1 MSTGDCIVT
10 TELITISEPDP
21 LVITSAINDVS
32 CNGSTD
38 GSVTIEVVGGSGG
51 YIYNI
56 SEEPNRFQLDSTFTD
71 LAAGVYQIVVQDDL
85 GCFITQE
92 IEILEPNPIVIGEIT
107 VIPTGNET
115 SGSIAIVVSGDDEG
129 YIYNLN
135 DVSSSNG
142 SFFDLAAGEYEVNV
156 EDTNGCISETLTI
169 ILGEVNIDNSVI
181 QNPETGLEA
190 NFKDAISYQWINVD
204 TNTRIEEATDVNFIP
219 SEFGQYQVE
228 IEIPND
234 NTVVS
239 SKGVNIVDITQ
250 IVLSPIINYTSGV
263 LSIDDVTKE
272 SFKVYPNP
280 ATDFITVPR
289 VLINKEFVIYNTLGN
304 KVAAGIISGEENLE
318 LIGLSTGIYYLKV
331 PSYQTVKIIKK

>member
-219 SEFGQYQVE
+219 FEFGQYQVE
-228 IEIPND
+228 IEIPNEGG
-234 NTVVS
+234 TIVSPKGIKVV
-239 SKGVNIVDITQ
+239 DTTQ
-250 IVLSPIINYTSGV
+250 IVLS
-263 LSIDDVTKE
+263 
-272 SFKVYPNP
+272 
-280 ATDFITVPR
+280 
-289 VLINKEFVIYNTLGN
+289 LIHI
-304 KVAAGIISGEENLE
+304 
-318 LIGLSTGIYYLKV
+318 
-331 PSYQTVKIIKK
+331 